1 MSEVTAP
8 AAGENS
14 GVFDVERWSSTKQE
28 TPEPSPAESVAA
40 NESEP
45 VEAATEPVKTEEQ
58 KTEEK
63 KEIESRPSRDWRIDE
78 YYRLKAL
85 ERQYAEGGAPK
96 PVAVEQ
102 PKPVAA
108 VSADDPKPAWD
119 AEKYSSKGGYDA
131 FVEELGEWSARKQ
144 FRALQDQQAKQSA
157 QSAAQQ
163 RQASFA
169 QRVAASGITDYA
181 EVVQS
186 AQRGIANPEL
196 LTAILE
202 SDHGPHLAY
211 HLAKNPA
218 DVDRINSLSPR
229 SQLIELGKLE
239 ARFAQSTPVQTQQP
253 TGISKAPPPVQ
264 PLRPKAATPKTDL
277 NSLLTDGSNFREAA
291 NAMGIQVQRGRWG
304 RYR

>member
-8 AAGENS
+8 TAGENS
-14 GVFDVERWSSTKQE
+14 SVIDVERWSSTKQE
-28 TPEPSPAESVAA
+28 TPEPSQAESVAA

-45 VEAATEPVKTEEQ
+45 VEAATEPARAEEP

-96 PVAVEQ
+96 PAVEQ
-102 PKPVAA
+102 QKLVAA
-108 VSADDPKPAWD
+108 VSADDPEPVWD
-119 AEKYSSKGGYDA
+119 ADKYSSKGGYDA
-131 FVEELGEWSARKQ
+131 FVKELGRHSARQ
-144 FRALQDQQAKQSA
+144 EFRALQEQEKASRAQHEAQRKQSG
-157 QSAAQQ
+157 
-163 RQASFA
+163 FA

-181 EVVQS
+181 EVVQA

-202 SDHGPHLAY
+202 SEQGPQLAY

-239 ARFAQSTPVQTQQP
+239 ARFAQSNPVQTQQP

-291 NAMGIQVQRGRWG
+291 NAMGIPVQRGRWG